1 MQRYKDRYDYRIQI
15 VVHQS
20 GILEEVQDHSCRS
33 TTAHSKRS
41 QEKDI
46 YFKVK
51 KTCSRWKSI
60 QCCIA
65 QLCQS
70 CSSLAD

>member
-1 MQRYKDRYDYRIQI
+1 MEGGIYIYMQRYKDRYDYRIQI

-20 GILEEVQDHSCRS
+20 CILGEVQDHSCRS

-46 YFKVK
+46 YFKVRK
-51 KTCSRWKSI
+51 P
-60 QCCIA
+60 A
-65 QLCQS
+65 VAGNQS
-70 CSSLAD
+70 DAI

>member
-20 GILEEVQDHSCRS
+20 CILGEVQDHSCRS

-46 YFKVK
+46 YFKVRK
-51 KTCSRWKSI
+51 PAVLEICP
-60 QCCIA
+60 IA
-65 QLCQS
+65 QLCLS